1 MPSMAAFKSEGHC
14 GIASLKGASLK
25 GVVSFFGALTSNVT
39 DTQIHQATDG
49 VQAVMLDG
57 HNGQIDRLILVWSP
71 SSV

>member
-14 GIASLKGASLK
+14 GIASLKG
-25 GVVSFFGALTSNVT
+25 VVSFFGTLTSNVT